1 MSNSIDSVVIQS
13 PDFSDRPDNY
23 FSQNSS
29 WQQIQASWSG
39 WTGLL
44 LIVVFALLWAAVALG
59 VIGQNWAQA
68 SGDRWEGI
76 SREHWWGTNLLGQD
90 IFQRSIYSVKV
101 AFEIGMLVT
110 LSSGLIGAMAG
121 AAAGWRK
128 DSWLDQCIV
137 LLMGIIDSIPFYLFV
152 AAVTFALQ
160 GHVLAMQLA
169 MVACFWTSTARL
181 VRAEVLRLREQ
192 EFVLSALLLGLPAWR
207 VLERHVLPNTSH
219 VLLAQS
225 AVVFAAAIKAEVI
238 LSFLGLGVQNG
249 VSWGLMLAESTQ
261 EVLAGQFNNFWAAS
275 LPLFALLLG
284 FNLLADAL
292 QSALDPRQ
300 IPA

>member
-1 MSNSIDSVVIQS
+1 VNILEIQAPEFPGRTDDLLS
-13 PDFSDRPDNY
+13 G
-23 FSQNSS
+23 QSS
-29 WQQIQASWSG
+29 WQQIVTSG
-39 WTGLL
+39 SGLTGLL
-44 LIVVFALLWAAVALG
+44 LIVMFALLWAAVALG
-59 VIGQNWAQA
+59 VMAQDWAQA
-68 SGDRWEGI
+68 SGSRWEGI
-76 SREHWWGTNLLGQD
+76 SREHWWGTNMLGQD
-90 IFQRSIYSVKV
+90 IFQRSIFSVRV

-110 LSSGLIGAMAG
+110 ISSGLIGAIAG
-121 AAAGWRK
+121 AAAGWRQG
-128 DSWLDQCIV
+128 SWLDQSIV
-137 LLMGIIDSIPFYLFV
+137 LLMGIVDSIPFYLFV
-152 AAVTFALQ
+152 AAVAFALQ
-160 GHVLAMQLA
+160 GHVFAMQLA
-169 MVACFWTSTARL
+169 MVACFWTTTARL

-192 EFVLSALLLGLPAWR
+192 EFVLSALLLGLPTWR
-207 VLERHVLPNTSH
+207 VLARHVLPNTSH

-261 EVLAGQFNNFWAAS
+261 EVLVGQFNNFWAAS

-300 IPA
+300 LPA

>member
-1 MSNSIDSVVIQS
+1 MSHSADTLVLQ
-13 PDFSDRPDNY
+13 PAEFSDRAAGVSN
-23 FSQNSS
+23 
-29 WQQIQASWSG
+29 WQRLRTSGSG
-39 WTGLL
+39 WVGLL
-44 LIVVFALLWAAVALG
+44 LIVMFALIWVAVTLG
-59 VIGQNWAQA
+59 LIGQDWALA
-68 SGDRWEGI
+68 SGGRWEGI

-90 IFQRSIYSVKV
+90 IFQRSVYSVRV

-110 LSSGLIGAMAG
+110 VVSALIGAIAG
-121 AAAGWRK
+121 AAAGWRQG
-128 DSWLDQCIV
+128 SWLDQAIV

-152 AAVTFALQ
+152 AAVAFAMQ
-160 GHVLAMQLA
+160 GHVFAMQLA
-169 MVACFWTSTARL
+169 MVVCFWTTTARL

-207 VLERHVLPNTSH
+207 VLTRHVLPNTTH
-219 VLLAQS
+219 LLLAQS

-238 LSFLGLGVQNG
+238 LSFLGLGVQDG

-300 IPA
+300 VSA

>member
-1 MSNSIDSVVIQS
+1 MSHSGDTLMTQPAELSNRMASL
-13 PDFSDRPDNY
+13 
-23 FSQNSS
+23 SS
-29 WQQIQASWSG
+29 WQQLRASGSG
-39 WTGLL
+39 WVGLL
-44 LIVVFALLWAAVALG
+44 LILVFALLWAAVTLG
-59 VIGQNWAQA
+59 FIGQDWAQA
-68 SGDRWEGI
+68 SGGRWEDPG
-76 SREHWWGTNLLGQD
+76 REHWWGTNLLGQD
-90 IFQRSIYSVKV
+90 IFQRSVYSVRV

-110 LSSGLIGAMAG
+110 VLSALIGAVAG
-121 AAAGWRK
+121 GAAGWRQG
-128 DSWLDQCIV
+128 SWLDQAIV

-152 AAVTFALQ
+152 AAVAFAMQ
-160 GHVLAMQLA
+160 GHVFAMQLA
-169 MVACFWTSTARL
+169 MVVCFWTTTARL

-207 VLERHVLPNTSH
+207 VLARHVLPNTTH
-219 VLLAQS
+219 LLLAQS

-238 LSFLGLGVQNG
+238 LSFLGLGVQDG

-300 IPA
+300 VQA